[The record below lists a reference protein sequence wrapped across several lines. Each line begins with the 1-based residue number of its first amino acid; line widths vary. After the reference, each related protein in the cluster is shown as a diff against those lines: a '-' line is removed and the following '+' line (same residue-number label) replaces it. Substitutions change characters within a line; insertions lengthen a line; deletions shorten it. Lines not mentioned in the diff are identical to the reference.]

1 MPAAKPG
8 RKSASKRATKATI
21 VSGSTRAGT
30 VFPVGRLNSMLK
42 RGRLAERSSVT
53 AGVFMAAALEF
64 IVAEVL
70 ESAGDNC
77 ERRKAV
83 RIVPKDINL
92 AVRADPEL
100 AKMLCDAT
108 IAQGSMLV
116 HIHPQLLQGK
126 AKRDLQ
132 AEDATQ
138 PL

>member
-1 MPAAKPG
+1 MPAAKAG
-8 RKSASKRATKATI
+8 RKSASKRATKAT
-21 VSGSTRAGT
+21 VSASTRAGT

-42 RGRLAERSSVT
+42 RGRLAERSSAT
-53 AGVFMAAALEF
+53 AGVFLAAALEF

-70 ESAGDNC
+70 ESTGLNC

-92 AVRADPEL
+92 AVRADPEI

-108 IAQGSMLV
+108 ISQGGMLA

-126 AKRDLQ
+126 AKKDLQ
-132 AEDATQ
+132 GEDATQ